1 MKKPEEI
8 ELDTKTLRFIVAIV
22 DEGGL
27 SRAAEAL
34 YLSQPALS
42 RYLKRAEEALG
53 TPVFYREH
61 SGLTLTAAGKV
72 FINGARSM
80 LHLEQEA
87 LQQIQA
93 SRQDRSASVS
103 IAAQSLFLP
112 FLDKV
117 AQGTFKEQYPSVTIK
132 LTEQSGSQVRNLISN
147 GTVDLGFFMGEPS
160 ETPYFSQE
168 CLFTSRLVFCA
179 APKTLERIPIQKEG
193 FHLSHF
199 AQEPMMMGLENT
211 FLCKRQ
217 SRLFMESG
225 ISSPNICARGRLRVL
240 TDLLHLGYGNV
251 ILPQEAAAIPKERI
265 FSFDPPELYSCMAA
279 WCQGR
284 PLTAPAL
291 AYLNAV
297 KERIMD
303 GEWTNAR

>member
-42 RYLKRAEEALG
+42 RYLKRAEETLG

-112 FLDKV
+112 FLDKA
-117 AQGTFKEQYPSVTIK
+117 AQGTFKKQYPSVTIK

-147 GTVDLGFFMGEPS
+147 GTVDLGFFMESHQKLPIFPRNVSLRPGWYSAPPPRRWSKSPS
-160 ETPYFSQE
+160 
-168 CLFTSRLVFCA
+168 RRRVF
-179 APKTLERIPIQKEG
+179 I
-193 FHLSHF
+193 
-199 AQEPMMMGLENT
+199 
-211 FLCKRQ
+211 
-217 SRLFMESG
+217 
-225 ISSPNICARGRLRVL
+225 
-240 TDLLHLGYGNV
+240 
-251 ILPQEAAAIPKERI
+251 
-265 FSFDPPELYSCMAA
+265 
-279 WCQGR
+279 
-284 PLTAPAL
+284 
-291 AYLNAV
+291 
-297 KERIMD
+297 
-303 GEWTNAR
+303 

>member
-87 LQQIQA
+87 AADPGIQTGPLC
-93 SRQDRSASVS
+93 
-103 IAAQSLFLP
+103 ICLH
-112 FLDKV
+112 
-117 AQGTFKEQYPSVTIK
+117 
-132 LTEQSGSQVRNLISN
+132 SGP
-147 GTVDLGFFMGEPS
+147 EPLS
-160 ETPYFSQE
+160 SFS
-168 CLFTSRLVFCA
+168 
-179 APKTLERIPIQKEG
+179 G
-193 FHLSHF
+193 
-199 AQEPMMMGLENT
+199 
-211 FLCKRQ
+211 
-217 SRLFMESG
+217 
-225 ISSPNICARGRLRVL
+225 
-240 TDLLHLGYGNV
+240 
-251 ILPQEAAAIPKERI
+251 
-265 FSFDPPELYSCMAA
+265 
-279 WCQGR
+279 
-284 PLTAPAL
+284 
-291 AYLNAV
+291 
-297 KERIMD
+297 
-303 GEWTNAR
+303 

>member
-1 MKKPEEI
+1 MI
-8 ELDTKTLRFIVAIV
+8 TKTLRFIVAIV

-42 RYLKRAEEALG
+42 RYLKRTEEALG

-112 FLDKV
+112 FLDKA

-147 GTVDLGFFMGEPS
+147 GTVDLGFFYGRAIRNSLFFPGMSLYVPAGILRRPQDAGANPHPEGGLSSEP
-160 ETPYFSQE
+160 F
-168 CLFTSRLVFCA
+168 RA
-179 APKTLERIPIQKEG
+179 G
-193 FHLSHF
+193 
-199 AQEPMMMGLENT
+199 
-211 FLCKRQ
+211 
-217 SRLFMESG
+217 
-225 ISSPNICARGRLRVL
+225 
-240 TDLLHLGYGNV
+240 
-251 ILPQEAAAIPKERI
+251 
-265 FSFDPPELYSCMAA
+265 
-279 WCQGR
+279 
-284 PLTAPAL
+284 
-291 AYLNAV
+291 AYD
-297 KERIMD
+297 D
-303 GEWTNAR
+303 GT

>member
-42 RYLKRAEEALG
+42 RYLKRAEETLG

-112 FLDKV
+112 FLDKA
-117 AQGTFKEQYPSVTIK
+117 AQGTFKKQYPSVTIK

-160 ETPYFSQE
+160 
-168 CLFTSRLVFCA
+168 
-179 APKTLERIPIQKEG
+179 
-193 FHLSHF
+193 
-199 AQEPMMMGLENT
+199 
-211 FLCKRQ
+211 
-217 SRLFMESG
+217 
-225 ISSPNICARGRLRVL
+225 
-240 TDLLHLGYGNV
+240 
-251 ILPQEAAAIPKERI
+251 
-265 FSFDPPELYSCMAA
+265 
-279 WCQGR
+279 
-284 PLTAPAL
+284 
-291 AYLNAV
+291 
-297 KERIMD
+297 
-303 GEWTNAR
+303 

>member
-1 MKKPEEI
+1 M
-8 ELDTKTLRFIVAIV
+8 
-22 DEGGL
+22 
-27 SRAAEAL
+27 
-34 YLSQPALS
+34 
-42 RYLKRAEEALG
+42 G

-112 FLDKV
+112 FLDKA

-217 SRLFMESG
+217 SRLFMEAG